1 VTNIVEN
8 TQLLIAFNAL
18 AFSGGLLLMR
28 FLGRP
33 VNLIVP
39 AIFLTFA
46 IHMIGNFNFDAGG
59 PAWISKMRYGL
70 GFIYGPLFF
79 LYAREFL
86 VEQSRWRLTDT
97 LHFVPALFAPWLMEY
112 YAVGNM
118 AAGSAIL
125 MSLGAYLIYSV
136 LQIYLLRRDSI
147 EAGRRSWIITML
159 AIGFAILILNIATI
173 ALSGQLSEPIFT
185 ALEFL
190 LFAAILL
197 LLTVFIFAGLTDPTI
212 LMRTI
217 QRQVLGSA
225 ALPEA
230 ERLRLMQGLEAAF
243 ESGSLALDDPI
254 LLADL
259 ERATGEPARM
269 VSMAIQQSTGLGVP
283 DWVNMRRVRVVEAL
297 IAQSQNAQT
306 PLLSLA
312 FEAGFNSKATFN
324 RSFKRHTGLS
334 PRQYKMAQNTN

>member
-1 VTNIVEN
+1 VSNIVEN

-18 AFSGGLLLMR
+18 AFSGGLLLMHWR
-28 FLGRP
+28 GRP

-39 AIFLTFA
+39 AIFMTFA

-59 PAWISKMRYGL
+59 PAWLSGLRYSL

-86 VEQSRWRLTDT
+86 AEKSRWHLSDA
-97 LHFVPALFAPWLMEY
+97 LHFVPALLAPWLIKL
-112 YAVGNM
+112 YAIDNI
-118 AAGSAIL
+118 AAGFGIL
-125 MSLGAYLIYSV
+125 TSLGLYLFCSV
-136 LQIYLLRRDSI
+136 LLVFQLRRDSI
-147 EAGRRSWIITML
+147 EAGRRSWIISML
-159 AIGFAILILNIATI
+159 AIGIAILVLNIATI
-173 ALSGQLSEPIFT
+173 TLPGQVSEPVFM
-185 ALEFL
+185 ALEFA

-197 LLTVFIFAGLTDPTI
+197 LVTVFIFAGLTDPTI
-212 LMRTI
+212 LMRTL
-217 QRQVLGSA
+217 QSQVLKSD

-230 ERLRLMQGLEAAF
+230 ERLRLMQALEAAF
-243 ESGSLALDDPI
+243 EEGSLALDDPI

-259 ERATGEPARM
+259 ERVTDEPART

-283 DWVNMRRVRVVEAL
+283 DWINMRRVRVVEGL
-297 IAQSQNAQT
+297 IAQSENAQI

-334 PRQYKMAQNTN
+334 PRQYRTSQNTK